1 MFVSVFCPTVK
12 TVFQPTKVAQLQYIT
27 IGLKGLVKCE
37 ETFNLLA
44 TAVPIKP
51 FDPNTVT
58 TSPEKEERP
67 PRPRFIEAVFR
78 ALPGLTCGARGVR
91 HVCQALGPS
100 SSEGQW
106 CRTGSPTFRHRTFCR

>member
-1 MFVSVFCPTVK
+1 MSNLSKLSKLSYCLNCISTNKSP
-12 TVFQPTKVAQLQYIT
+12 QQHCLT
-27 IGLKGLVKCE
+27 ISFKGLVKCE
-37 ETFNLLA
+37 KTFYLFA

-78 ALPGLTCGARGVR
+78 ALPGLTYGARGVR

-106 CRTGSPTFRHRTFCR
+106 CRTDLRGVVV